1 MYTYQICCTIK
12 KKEKRIMAL
21 SGWSSF
27 MTGDAKFTDVFLRV
41 IRNFGDKI
49 SVPEM

>member
-1 MYTYQICCTIK
+1 
-12 KKEKRIMAL
+12 
-21 SGWSSF
+21 

-41 IRNFGDKI
+41 IRILDFGDKI